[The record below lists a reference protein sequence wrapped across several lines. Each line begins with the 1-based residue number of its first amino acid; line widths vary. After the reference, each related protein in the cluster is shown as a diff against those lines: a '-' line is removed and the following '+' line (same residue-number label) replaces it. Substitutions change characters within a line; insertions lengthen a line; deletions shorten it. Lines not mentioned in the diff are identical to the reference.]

1 MLYITFVTEINCM
14 KHILFLFIMVSVIE
28 GCSSGNSDSSSG
40 ESVYDSAT
48 NPFARQSELPYHTV
62 AFDKIKDADFKPAF
76 EEAMRLHT
84 AEIERIA
91 GDTAAPT
98 FENTL
103 VALEKSGAMLHRV
116 DLAFNVLTGANTNE
130 RLQQTEEE
138 MAPKLSA
145 HNDEIYLNDKLF
157 KRVDAIYRQL
167 PSLGLDAESKR
178 LAEYYHQQF
187 IMAGAGLPEP
197 DKVQLKKLNE
207 EEAALSTRFANQ
219 LLAAAKAA
227 VLTVNSKEALAGL
240 PEAEIEAAAEAA
252 KKDGEA
258 GKYRLAIINTT
269 QQPALQSLKDRHT
282 RQQLFEHSWIR
293 AEKNDSN
300 DTRSNILRIAELRVQ
315 KAKLLGFP
323 VYAAW
328 KLQDQMAKTPE
339 TVTRFL
345 SQLVPASVKKAAT
358 EAADI
363 RALIAQ
369 EKDTFQLQPWDWD
382 FYSEKV
388 RKAKYDIDESQ
399 VKPYFVMDSVLEN
412 GVFFA
417 ANRLY
422 GITFK
427 ERKDIPVY
435 QEDVRVFE
443 VFDNDGTPMALFYA
457 DYFKRDNKRGGAW
470 MSNMV
475 EQSGLLGMRPVI
487 YNVCNF
493 PRPAKGQP
501 ALISFDDVTTMFH
514 EFGHA
519 LHGIF
524 ARQQYPSLSGTNVAR
539 DFVEMPSQFNE
550 HWALDPTVLK
560 NYARHYQTG
569 ETIPQALIDK
579 IKAAATFNQG
589 YAFTE
594 LLAAASLDM
603 QWHLLSLEDS
613 TIQDVDAFEKA
624 ALQKTG
630 LYISYVPPRYRSS
643 YFLHIWANGYQSGYY
658 AYSWADMLNHD
669 AFEWFREHGG
679 LTRENGQRF
688 RDMILSKGNSEDL
701 AAMYRAFR
709 GKEPD
714 IRYLLKNRG
723 LL

>member
-1 MLYITFVTEINCM
+1 M
-14 KHILFLFIMVSVIE
+14 KHLLFLFVMASIVTACNTGE
-28 GCSSGNSDSSSG
+28 DNSSSR
-40 ESVYDSAT
+40 ESVYDSTT
-48 NPFARQSELPYHTV
+48 NPFARESELPYHAV

-76 EEAMRLHT
+76 EAAIKLHM

-103 VALEKSGAMLHRV
+103 VALEKSGAMLNRV
-116 DLAFNVLTGANTNE
+116 DLAFNVLTGANTNDD
-130 RLQQTEEE
+130 LQKTEEE

-145 HNDEIYLNDKLF
+145 HNDEIYLNEKLF
-157 KRVDAIYRQL
+157 KRVDVIYRQL
-167 PSLGLDAESKR
+167 PSLELDTESKR
-178 LAEYYHQQF
+178 LVEYYHQQF
-187 IMAGAGLPEP
+187 IIAGAGLSEP
-197 DKVQLKKLNE
+197 DKAQLKRLNE

-227 VLTVNSKEALAGL
+227 ALTVSSKEALAGL
-240 PEAEIEAAAEAA
+240 PDAEIEAAAEAA

-258 GKYRLAIINTT
+258 GKCKLSIINTT

-282 RQQLFEHSWIR
+282 RQQLFERSWTR
-293 AEKNDSN
+293 AEQNDSN
-300 DTRSNILRIAELRVQ
+300 DTRSNILRIAEIRVQ

-328 KLQDQMAKTPE
+328 KLQDQMTKTPE
-339 TVTRFL
+339 AVTRFL

-369 EKDTFQLQPWDWD
+369 EKDTFSLQPWDWD

-475 EQSGLLGMRPVI
+475 VQSGLLGTRPVI

-493 PRPAKGQP
+493 PEPAKGQP

-524 ARQQYPSLSGTNVAR
+524 ASQQYPSLSGTNVAR

-550 HWALDPTVLK
+550 HWALDPIVLK
-560 NYARHYQTG
+560 NYARPYQTG
-569 ETIPQALIDK
+569 ETLPQALIDK

-594 LLAAASLDM
+594 LLAAAQLDM
-603 QWHLLSLEDS
+603 QWHLLSPEDS
-613 TIQDVDAFEKA
+613 MIKDVDAFEKA
-624 ALQKTG
+624 ALKKTG
-630 LYISYVPPRYRSS
+630 LDISYVPPRYRSS

-669 AFEWFREHGG
+669 AFEWFKEHGG
-679 LTRENGQRF
+679 LTRENGHRF